1 MTSGEGENPASQAA
15 IPADRVTPVAGV
27 WHTAMLIVI
36 LLGLAVVQGQPQLAK
51 GVQLPGRVILYLST
65 VIYEFLL
72 LGYVWLFGLRR
83 YKVTLGE
90 IIGGKWLR
98 WQDFWRDIGVALLF
112 WIVVDAML
120 VALSLSMHF
129 SGIEA
134 AKFLL
139 PQTSLE
145 LAVFLLL
152 VCSAGF
158 CEEVIFRGY
167 LQRQFTAWARN
178 VRAGIA
184 LQAVVFG
191 SAHLYQGGKAV
202 FVLSIYGAM
211 FGILAS
217 MRKSLRPGIIQ
228 HTAQDA
234 MSGVAGLFLRK
245 YHYLQIIKF

>member
-1 MTSGEGENPASQAA
+1 MTSGEGENPASQVT
-15 IPADRVTPVAGV
+15 IPAGRVTPVAGV
-27 WHTAMLIVI
+27 WHTLLFIFI
-36 LLGLAVVQGQPQLAK
+36 LLGLAVLQGQPQLAK
-51 GVQLPGRVILYLST
+51 GVQLPGRIILYLST

-98 WQDFWRDIGVALLF
+98 WGDFWRDIGIALMF
-112 WIVVDAML
+112 WIVVVAVL
-120 VALSLSMHF
+120 VVLSL
-129 SGIEA
+129 
-134 AKFLL
+134 
-139 PQTSLE
+139 TTLE
-145 LAVFLLL
+145 LGVFLVL

-167 LQRQFTAWARN
+167 LQRQFTAWTGN
-178 VRAGIA
+178 VPAGIA

-191 SAHLYQGGKAV
+191 AAHMYQGGKAV
-202 FVLSIYGAM
+202 FVLSIYGGM
-211 FGILAS
+211 FGILAA
-217 MRKSLRPGIIQ
+217 MRQSLRPGIIQ

-245 YHYLQIIKF
+245 YQYLQIIKF